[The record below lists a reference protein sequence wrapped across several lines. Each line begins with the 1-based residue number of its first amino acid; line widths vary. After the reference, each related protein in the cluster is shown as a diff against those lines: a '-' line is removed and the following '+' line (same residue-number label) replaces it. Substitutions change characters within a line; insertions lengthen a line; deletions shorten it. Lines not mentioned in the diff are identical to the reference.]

1 MSRAAPSSDLSAER
15 LASIVERMQAAAA
28 AAPLENLCGGPM
40 SVTLDPQ
47 DLETLLSFVCE
58 RRTSAFRN
66 GQRVFVSEAF
76 LRRRFTGW
84 HVPHIQWHL
93 GEVVHGYAPADMIS
107 LPQVNVNISIT
118 DLDRTDFMLVI
129 DNPSEAR
136 ADKLTRLENKLLAA
150 MLEDVADEEDE
161 EDEDDNAENDGL
173 RGAHAFEARADGS
186 LVLYATMSDGDGEPI
201 RIEPHRVPAVLSAC
215 GDALA
220 RKPSTR

>member
-1 MSRAAPSSDLSAER
+1 MT
-15 LASIVERMQAAAA
+15 
-28 AAPLENLCGGPM
+28 
-40 SVTLDPQ
+40 VTLDPQ
-47 DLETLLSFVCE
+47 DLETLLAFVRE

-93 GEVVHGYAPADMIS
+93 GEVVHGNAPADMIS
-107 LPQVNVNISIT
+107 LPQVDVNISIS
-118 DLDRTDFMLVI
+118 DLARSDFLLVI
-129 DNPSEAR
+129 DKPSEAT

-161 EDEDDNAENDGL
+161 VDDDENDGL
-173 RGAHAFEARADGS
+173 CAAHAFEARADGS
-186 LVLYATMSDGDGEPI
+186 LVLYATMPDGDGEPI
-201 RIEPHRVPAVLSAC
+201 RIEPHRVPAVLAAC